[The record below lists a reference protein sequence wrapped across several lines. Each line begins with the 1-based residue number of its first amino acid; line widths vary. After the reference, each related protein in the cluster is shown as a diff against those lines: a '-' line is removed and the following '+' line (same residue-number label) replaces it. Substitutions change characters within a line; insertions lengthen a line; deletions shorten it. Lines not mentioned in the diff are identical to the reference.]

1 VPLPDPSSLLG
12 AASIGA
18 GNIGAA
24 EDQQLDAV
32 YFDTRDLRLLRAGV
46 TLRRREGGSDP
57 GWHLKLPVGKDS
69 REELRVPLSQAPR
82 TPPAELTALTRVHTR
97 DAEVAPVVR
106 LCTRRRRWRLA
117 DDDGR
122 ALAELVEDRVTA
134 HPIGSDTEATSW
146 REVEVELSEHGS
158 VALLDQIEQRL
169 LDAGAQRSGAASKL
183 SRVLADR
190 LRDDADRAEPDT
202 GDSAGATVLAYLQEQ
217 AGRLRRF
224 DPLVRRDAPDSVHQM
239 RVASRRLRSAL
250 QAYRRVLDRDA
261 TGPLTE
267 ELKWLA
273 GELAPARDSEVM
285 AERFREMVD
294 QLPPELVL
302 GPVSATL
309 DRTFARRQAE
319 ARERALAALDS
330 DRYLSLQDALDAL
343 LAHPPLTQRAGRPAQ
358 RELPSHV
365 RRALRRMRRG
375 MAAVDQQPGG
385 EHHDL
390 ALHETRK
397 AANGCATPPRP
408 QNRRWASR
416 PGGCASGSSR
426 CRNCSATTKTAWSPG
441 RCCASLARRP
451 ASTAAT
457 ASPSAC
463 CTAPKPPG
471 RTAPARQLDAH
482 DQTQKHPLAGP
493 LSDRC
498 RLHRSAV
505 TPTPPPGP
513 GSTAALRTDL
523 VVSACWKC
531 SRLFDA
537 GLGGPVSGFRNP
549 SSYPTRVKYSR
560 VECRWRLS

>member
-1 VPLPDPSSLLG
+1 MRRRDEVPLPDPSSLLG

-32 YFDTRDLRLLRAGV
+32 YFDTPDLRLLRAGV

-190 LRDDADRAEPDT
+190 LQDDADRAEPDA
-202 GDSAGATVLAYLQEQ
+202 GDSAGAIVLAYLQEQ

-224 DPLVRRDAPDSVHQM
+224 DPLVRRDAPDAVHQM

-261 TGPLTE
+261 TRPLTE

-285 AERFREMVD
+285 AERFRAMVD

-397 AANGCATPPRP
+397 AAKRLRYATEAAEPAVGKPARRLRKRLKPVQNLLGDHQDSVVARPVLRELGAQARLDGGNGFTFGLLHRTEAARADRAEQRLPASWKRMTKPK
-408 QNRRWASR
+408 NTRWLGR
-416 PGGCASGSSR
+416 
-426 CRNCSATTKTAWSPG
+426 SAT
-441 RCCASLARRP
+441 
-451 ASTAAT
+451 AAD
-457 ASPSAC
+457 SN
-463 CTAPKPPG
+463 
-471 RTAPARQLDAH
+471 
-482 DQTQKHPLAGP
+482 DQ
-493 LSDRC
+493 R
-498 RLHRSAV
+498 
-505 TPTPPPGP
+505 
-513 GSTAALRTDL
+513 
-523 VVSACWKC
+523 
-531 SRLFDA
+531 
-537 GLGGPVSGFRNP
+537 
-549 SSYPTRVKYSR
+549 
-560 VECRWRLS
+560 